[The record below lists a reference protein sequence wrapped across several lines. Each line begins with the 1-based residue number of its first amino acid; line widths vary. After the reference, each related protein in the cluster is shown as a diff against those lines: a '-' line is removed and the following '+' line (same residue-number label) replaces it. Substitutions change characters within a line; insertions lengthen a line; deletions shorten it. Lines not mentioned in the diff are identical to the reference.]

1 MADNIYFSAFS
12 KYTAAMMQERA
23 VSLPSYINVGLG
35 SVTVNLSALAVNWA
49 CVLIG
54 RHVQICCC
62 GDLVL
67 QINISALQKH
77 AVWVRLKAMFIHS
90 EEVSKCY

>member
-23 VSLPSYINVGLG
+23 VSLPSNINVGLG
-35 SVTVNLSALAVNWA
+35 SVTVNLSALAVNWS

-67 QINISALQKH
+67 QINISKH
-77 AVWVRLKAMFIHS
+77 TVWVRLKAMFIHT